1 MKKIFALI
9 LALTMVLTMA
19 ACGGESTPETTAPA
33 AQNTPTTPDASSW
46 KYNVQGID
54 IMMHAPAA
62 PILETLGEPVS
73 YTEEASCAF
82 SGLDK
87 TYYYGGFYLQTYPM
101 GDADYVFSVWL
112 VDDSSTTPEGIYIGA
127 SQAEVEAAYGTEGF
141 NGTNAYVMTGT
152 TSTLTII
159 MDGGVVS
166 SIQYDAVVELLN
178 AKTPQTNV
186 CGDLFCKREHVIAR
200 RAKPDVAIP

>member
-9 LALTMVLTMA
+9 LALAMVLSMV
-19 ACGGESTPETTAPA
+19 ACGGESAPETTAPA
-33 AQNTPTTPDASSW
+33 AANTPTTPDANSW
-46 KYNVQGID
+46 KYSVQGVEIR
-54 IMMHAPAA
+54 MHAPAA
-62 PILETLGEPVS
+62 SILEALGEPVS

-101 GDADYVFSVWL
+101 GDEDFVFSLWL

-127 SQAEVEAAYGTEGF
+127 TQAEVEAAYGTEGF
-141 NGTNAYVMTGT
+141 NGSNAYILKGT

-159 MDGGVVS
+159 LDGGVVT
-166 SIQYDAVVELLN
+166 SIQYDAVVE
-178 AKTPQTNV
+178 
-186 CGDLFCKREHVIAR
+186 
-200 RAKPDVAIP
+200 

>member
-19 ACGGESTPETTAPA
+19 ACGGDTTPETTAPA

-101 GDADYVFSVWL
+101 GDADYVFSLWL

-127 SQAEVEAAYGTEGF
+127 TQAEVEAAYGTEGF
-141 NGTNAYVMTGT
+141 NGSNAYVMTGT

-159 MDGGVVS
+159 MDDGVVS
-166 SIQYDAVVELLN
+166 SIQYDAVVE
-178 AKTPQTNV
+178 
-186 CGDLFCKREHVIAR
+186 
-200 RAKPDVAIP
+200 